1 MIIIVTIIKIILI
14 TTLIVI
20 MWSLTSTKELRP
32 HKRSWE
38 NGEIFDFG
46 RGGDGSNS
54 ICKRWSLKFQNAFL
68 LPLNSKARKAPS
80 CFSPAL
86 SLRWW
91 FCILL
96 HPPPLPAYLPKC
108 KLSPPLPPSSP
119 LRSPHMSKLFSSR
132 SWSWS
137 PCSRLSPGVTGAE
150 FRDRWNVWSVFTA
163 EARLL
168 ATGFGTRARILGQVE
183 VSVWGKS
190 STWLNAEPKESKT
203 EQRKV
208 VSVFQ
213 TQGSCQ

>member
-80 CFSPAL
+80 CFSPGL
-86 SLRWW
+86 VTQMMV
-91 FCILL
+91 L
-96 HPPPLPAYLPKC
+96 HWAARHCRHPAYLPEC
-108 KLSPPLPPSSP
+108 KLSPPL
-119 LRSPHMSKLFSSR
+119 LMSKLFSSR

-183 VSVWGKS
+183 VSVWGES

>member
-1 MIIIVTIIKIILI
+1 MHSSCLWIQKR
-14 TTLIVI
+14 
-20 MWSLTSTKELRP
+20 ERHRP
-32 HKRSWE
+32 V
-38 NGEIFDFG
+38 F
-46 RGGDGSNS
+46 
-54 ICKRWSLKFQNAFL
+54 
-68 LPLNSKARKAPS
+68 P
-80 CFSPAL
+80 PAL

-91 FCILL
+91 FCILHTPL
-96 HPPPLPAYLPKC
+96 LPAYLPKC
-108 KLSPPLPPSSP
+108 KLSPPLP
-119 LRSPHMSKLFSSR
+119 SPHMSKLFSSR

-203 EQRKV
+203 KQRKV
-208 VSVFQ
+208 VNVFQ
-213 TQGSCQ
+213 TQSGCQ

>member
-1 MIIIVTIIKIILI
+1 MHSSCLWIQKR
-14 TTLIVI
+14 
-20 MWSLTSTKELRP
+20 ERHRP
-32 HKRSWE
+32 VFPRPCHS
-38 NGEIFDFG
+38 D
-46 RGGDGSNS
+46 DG
-54 ICKRWSLKFQNAFL
+54 FAF
-68 LPLNSKARKAPS
+68 
-80 CFSPAL
+80 C
-86 SLRWW
+86 
-91 FCILL
+91 CT
-96 HPPPLPAYLPKC
+96 PLPFLHTCPSVNWAH
-108 KLSPPLPPSSP
+108 PLPPSSP

-183 VSVWGKS
+183 VSVWGES
-190 STWLNAEPKESKT
+190 STWLNAEPKEGKT